1 MINDVF
7 LSKISVYNGSTVYY
21 IDLCSFVVNRW
32 KCDMSNALKE
42 IYSFKCDQQFEVS
55 EHTYLLT
62 YRNTYYW
69 YGINIE
75 ILTLLSIIFKR
86 KCLYCPGIPSIQ
98 LVLEILVHLFMIDL
112 RSDEFYKRLLNSLVV
127 ECWRSRV
134 QSPVKDRL
142 LNSLV
147 VECGRSRVQSP
158 VKDRLLNSLVVVLA
172 LSASYQTL

>member
-1 MINDVF
+1 MFSSQKYLYIMVVQCIIQIYVVS
-7 LSKISVYNGSTVYY
+7 LSTGGNAICQT
-21 IDLCSFVVNRW
+21 
-32 KCDMSNALKE
+32 NALKD

-75 ILTLLSIIFKR
+75 ILTLLSIILKR

-147 VECGRSRVQSP
+147 V
-158 VKDRLLNSLVVVLA
+158 VLA